1 MTDLIP
7 VTERSITISN
17 IITLWL
23 KAKREASDSVRTE
36 EVYARLMNGF
46 RSRLIDAGYDL
57 DGLLRTFSHPLHRMI
72 LAF

>member
-1 MTDLIP
+1 MTNLIP

-36 EVYARLMNGF
+36 EVYGRLMNGF

-57 DGLLRTFSHPLHRMI
+57 STT
-72 LAF
+72 